1 MKKDYMTRLEGWARW
16 MLPPSEAEDVIAD
29 YRDIVAD
36 SELCRDLGKPR
47 EVIAPLAEKKAYC
60 IWLAVF
66 ALLAACA
73 LLPGLSPLP
82 GMAELW
88 IFLCNNRIFDVHLG
102 DILPLA
108 GMAAALVW
116 FRWKGQKLKRLPRAV
131 PILLAVAAVWSAGVL
146 AVDWLWLNDPMGFA
160 EMWGEMEPL
169 IAIGPMGYSVYRS
182 VYLLNLALEWG
193 GFAMAL
199 LAVFALVRA
208 RTGDR
213 RWIAVYMLALT
224 AVLLSWQTL
233 SFMHNMSLDGI
244 GPDWWM
250 ADFQLWVAW
259 AAVGAVGTG
268 AALC

>member
-36 SELCRDLGKPR
+36 SELCRGLGKPR
-47 EVIAPLAEKKAYC
+47 EVIAPLTTKKAYR

-88 IFLCNNRIFDVHLG
+88 IFLCNNRIFDIHLG

-116 FRWKGQKLKRLPRAV
+116 FRWKGRKLGRFPRAV
-131 PILLAVAAVWSAGVL
+131 PILLAVAAAWSAGVL

-182 VYLLNLALEWG
+182 VYLMNLALEWG

-199 LAVFALVRA
+199 LAVFALVKA

-213 RWIAVYMLALT
+213 RWIAVYILALT
-224 AVLLSWQTL
+224 AMLLSWQTL
-233 SFMHNMSLDGI
+233 SFLSNMSLDGA

-250 ADFQLWVAW
+250 ADFQLWMVW

>member
-16 MLPPSEAEDVIAD
+16 MLPPQEAEDVIAD

-47 EVIAPLAEKKAYC
+47 EVIAPLITKKAYRV
-60 IWLAVF
+60 WLGVF
-66 ALLAACA
+66 TLLAACA

-82 GMAELW
+82 GMVELW
-88 IFLCNNRIFDVHLG
+88 IFLCNSRIFEVYLG
-102 DILPLA
+102 DVLPLV
-108 GMAAALVW
+108 GMAAALIW
-116 FRWKGQKLKRLPRAV
+116 FRWRGRKLGRLPRAV
-131 PILLAVAAVWSAGVL
+131 PILLAVAAAWSVGVL
-146 AVDWLWLNDPMGFA
+146 AADWVWLNDPLGFA
-160 EMWGEMEPL
+160 GMWGEMEPL
-169 IAIGPMGYSVYRS
+169 IAIGPMGHSVYRS

-213 RWIAVYMLALT
+213 RWIAVYTLALT

-233 SFMHNMSLDGI
+233 SFMRNMSLDGV

-250 ADFQLWVAW
+250 ADFQLWVVW
-259 AAVGAVGTG
+259 AAAGAAGTG
-268 AALC
+268 VALC